1 MLQGKRIIVVLPA
14 YRASKT
20 LERTWRDIPNGIVDE
35 VLLVDDASDDAT
47 VAMATSL
54 GIPTFIHR
62 QNFGYGANQKTC
74 YREAL
79 RMGADIVIMLHPD
92 YQYDPRL
99 VTPMAGMIASGVY
112 DVVLGSRILGGTAL
126 KGKMPVY
133 KYFFNRLLTGI
144 QNILVGA
151 KLSEYHTGYRAFSRK
166 VIEELPL
173 LGNSDDFLF
182 DNQMITQAIAFGF
195 RVGEISCPTRY
206 FKEASSINFGR
217 SLIYGLGVLGTSL
230 LFRLWRMR
238 LARPRLFCK
247 QPTLCMNPD
256 YYHRPEVGRKKQ
268 PGATRPSGST
278 RA

>member
-1 MLQGKRIIVVLPA
+1 MLQGMRIIVVLPA

-20 LERTWRDIPNGIVDE
+20 LERTWHDIPKGIVDE

-126 KGKMPVY
+126 KGKMPLY

-144 QNILVGA
+144 QNILIGA

-195 RVGEISCPTRY
+195 RIGEISCPTRY

-256 YYHRPEVGRKKQ
+256 YYHRPEVAGKR
-268 PGATRPSGST
+268 S
-278 RA
+278 